1 MSILITSGAM
11 LQCTFGAAPASLNV
25 LPIKRID
32 AGAPVANIMDHLP
45 VLNIPPFGS
54 CACLANP
61 QVAAATSAAL
71 GALTP
76 VPCMPMTGTPWLP
89 GSPTV
94 LAKKIPALQDTSML
108 LCSWGGEIT
117 IVAPAQFTTLVA

>member
-1 MSILITSGAM
+1 MSMLITSGAV

-32 AGAPVANIMDHLP
+32 CGAPAANILDHLP
-45 VLNIPPFGS
+45 LLNIPPFGTCS
-54 CACLANP
+54 CIANP
-61 QVAAATSAAL
+61 LVAAATAAAL

-76 VPCMPMTGTPWLP
+76 VPCMPMTTTPWLP

-94 LAKKIPALQDTSML
+94 LAGKMPALQNTSTL
-108 LCSWGGEIT
+108 PCTWGGVIR
-117 IVAPAQFTTLVA
+117 IVAPAQFTTMVA

>member
-25 LPIKRID
+25 LPIKRIA

-45 VLNIPPFGS
+45 MLNIPPFGS
-54 CACLANP
+54 CTCLGNP
-61 QVAAATSAAL
+61 QVAAATAAAL

-94 LAKKIPALQDTSML
+94 KAAMMPALQSTSTL
-108 LCSWGGEIT
+108 SCSWGGVIR